1 MRRIAA
7 TIPLILALVAVD
19 TADAATKAKPRLKA
33 FSSCTSLVNYAREGA
48 LRTDG
53 GVGVVGRAVPS
64 PPVVLTTPPVAP
76 APTSDTT
83 TGSVGGIV
91 PPAAAPVSADG
102 GTDAGGS
109 IPDFSGTNTQEAD
122 VDEPD
127 VIKTDGRRIFTVTDN
142 TLRAIDPGG
151 AVTGTLA
158 LDGSEHR
165 LLLRGNRVLVIA
177 NKGASPTS
185 VPTGAP
191 IAPTVAPLSST
202 TIVTEIDV
210 SGAPKVSRTME
221 VPGRFVDAR
230 QNGGV
235 ARLVIDAVPQPII
248 PTEGETVDEAVEDAK
263 LGQFLGRTVLKSNLS
278 GRTFRRNLAP
288 CEAVTHPNQFSG
300 LDVLAI
306 LTVDLDRG
314 MYSLD
319 RDGVMAGAQVV
330 YGSAGSLY
338 VASQRYVRALEL
350 GTDVPEGIRT
360 EIHRFDLSDPSKTV
374 YKASGSVPGFI
385 LNSYALSEFNGDLRV
400 ASTEQPPWQPGGGDT
415 SSSRV
420 SVLRQDGA
428 KLNQVGAVGGLG
440 QGERIY
446 AVRFMGE
453 RGYVVTF
460 RQIDPLYT
468 LDLADPTAPK
478 VVGEL
483 KIPGYSAYLHPVGE
497 NLLLG
502 VGREGPNV
510 KTSLFDVSNL
520 AAPREVTNLQF
531 PYGTTTVENEPH
543 AFLFWAPKKLV
554 VMPLQSYS
562 PASSSTFTGAVGI
575 HVEPNALTE
584 VGRIVHHVDARPES
598 APVERSLVIGDKLYS
613 LSYLGLSTS
622 SVDNLGLLGYT
633 AL

>member
-1 MRRIAA
+1 MRRLAA

-19 TADAATKAKPRLKA
+19 SANAAPKAKPRLKA
-33 FSSCTSLVNYAREGA
+33 FSSCQSLVDYARAGA

-53 GVGVVGRAVPS
+53 GVGVVGRAVP
-64 PPVVLTTPPVAP
+64 PPAVMIDTPPLMP
-76 APTSDTT
+76 APPPTSETT
-83 TGSVGGIV
+83 VGGIV
-91 PPAAAPVSADG
+91 PPAPAAAPVSAEG
-102 GTDAGGS
+102 GADAGGAV
-109 IPDFSGTNTQEAD
+109 PDFSGTNTQEAD

-127 VIKTDGRRIFTVTDN
+127 VIKTDGRRIFTVTDG
-142 TLRAIDPGG
+142 TLRVIDPSGV
-151 AVTGTLA
+151 VTGTLA
-158 LDGSEHR
+158 LDGTEHR

-177 NKGASPTS
+177 NKGASPMAP
-185 VPTGAP
+185 PTGVA

-230 QNGGV
+230 QNGAV

-248 PTEGETVDEAVEDAK
+248 PPEGESVDDAVDDAK
-263 LGQFLGRTVLKSNLS
+263 LGDFLGRTVLKSNLS

-288 CEAVTHPNQFSG
+288 CDAVTHPAQFSG

-350 GTDVPEGIRT
+350 GTDVPEGMRT
-360 EIHRFDLSDPSKTV
+360 EIHRFDVSDPTKTV
-374 YKASGSVPGFI
+374 YRASGSVPGFI

-400 ASTEQPPWQPGGGDT
+400 ASTEQPPWQPGGT
-415 SSSRV
+415 AVTPSSRV
-420 SVLRQDGA
+420 TVLRQDGA

-440 QGERIY
+440 EGERIY
-446 AVRFMGE
+446 GVRFMGE

-468 LDLADPTAPK
+468 LDLSDPTAPK

-502 VGREGPNV
+502 VGREGGSV

-531 PYGTTTVENEPH
+531 ASSSTSVEEEPH

-562 PASSSTFTGAVGI
+562 PAFTGAVGI
-575 HVEPNALTE
+575 HVEPTALSE
-584 VGRIVHHVDARPES
+584 VGRIVHHVDARPEN

-613 LSYLGLSTS
+613 LSYLGLSTT
-622 SVDNLGLLGYT
+622 SVDTLAWQGYT
-633 AL
+633 AF

>member
-1 MRRIAA
+1 MRRLAA

-19 TADAATKAKPRLKA
+19 SAHAAPKAKPRLKA
-33 FSSCTSLVNYAREGA
+33 FSSCQSLVDYARAGA

-53 GVGVVGRAVPS
+53 GVGVVGRAVP
-64 PPVVLTTPPVAP
+64 PPAVMIDTPPLMP
-76 APTSDTT
+76 APTSDTA
-83 TGSVGGIV
+83 VGGVV
-91 PPAAAPVSADG
+91 PPAAAPVSAES
-102 GTDAGGS
+102 GTGLAGTV
-109 IPDFSGTNTQEAD
+109 PDFSGTNTQEAD

-127 VIKTDGRRIFTVTDN
+127 VIKTDGRRIFTVTDG
-142 TLRAIDPGG
+142 TLRVIDPSGV
-151 AVTGTLA
+151 VTGTLA
-158 LDGSEHR
+158 LDGNEHR

-177 NKGASPTS
+177 NKGASPAS
-185 VPTGAP
+185 VPEGVPVAP
-191 IAPTVAPLSST
+191 MVAPLSST

-230 QNGGV
+230 QNGAV

-248 PTEGETVDEAVEDAK
+248 PPEGESVGEAVDDTK
-263 LGQFLGRTVLKSNLS
+263 LGDFLGRTVLKSNLS
-278 GRTFRRNLAP
+278 GKTFRRNLAP
-288 CEAVTHPNQFSG
+288 CDAVTHPNQFSG

-330 YGSAGSLY
+330 YGSSGSLY

-350 GTDVPEGIRT
+350 GTDVPEGMRT
-360 EIHRFDLSDPSKTV
+360 EIHRFDVSDPAKTV
-374 YKASGSVPGFI
+374 YTASGSVPGFI

-400 ASTEQPPWQPGGGDT
+400 ASTEQPPWQPGGPAVT
-415 SSSRV
+415 QSSRV
-420 SVLRQDGA
+420 TVLRQDGA
-428 KLNQVGAVGGLG
+428 KLNPVGAVGGLG
-440 QGERIY
+440 EGERIY

-460 RQIDPLYT
+460 RQMDPLYT
-468 LDLADPTAPK
+468 LDLSDPAAPK

-502 VGREGPNV
+502 VGREGGSV

-531 PYGTTTVENEPH
+531 PNSSSSVEQEPH

-554 VMPLQSYS
+554 VMPLQTYQ
-562 PASSSTFTGAVGI
+562 PAFTGAVGI
-575 HVEPNALTE
+575 HVEPNALSE
-584 VGRIVHHVDARPES
+584 VGRIVHHVDARPEN

-613 LSYLGLSTS
+613 LSYLGLSTT
-622 SVDNLGLLGYT
+622 SVDTLAWQGYT
-633 AL
+633 AF

>member
-1 MRRIAA
+1 MRRLAA
-7 TIPLILALVAVD
+7 AVPLILALVAVD
-19 TADAATKAKPRLKA
+19 SAHAAPKAKPRLKA
-33 FSSCTSLVNYAREGA
+33 FSSCQSLVDYARAGA

-53 GVGVVGRAVPS
+53 GVGVVGRAVP
-64 PPVVLTTPPVAP
+64 PAPIMIDTPPIMAP
-76 APTSDTT
+76 PPTPTSDTT
-83 TGSVGGIV
+83 VGGIV
-91 PPAAAPVSADG
+91 PPSAAAPVSAEG
-102 GTDAGGS
+102 GTDVGGAV
-109 IPDFSGTNTQEAD
+109 PDFSGTNTQETD

-127 VIKTDGRRIFTVTDN
+127 VIKTDGRRIFTVTDG
-142 TLRAIDPGG
+142 TLRVIDPSGV
-151 AVTGTLA
+151 VTGTLA
-158 LDGSEHR
+158 LDGNEHR
-165 LLLRGNRVLVIA
+165 LLLRSNRVLVIA
-177 NKGASPTS
+177 NKGATPTS
-185 VPTGAP
+185 VPEGVA

-210 SGAPKVSRTME
+210 SGAPKVARTME

-230 QNGGV
+230 QNGAV
-235 ARLVIDAVPQPII
+235 ARLVVDAVPQPII
-248 PTEGETVDEAVEDAK
+248 PPEGETVDDVVDDAK
-263 LGQFLGRTVLKSNLS
+263 LGHFLGRTVLKSNLS
-278 GRTFRRNLAP
+278 GKTFRRNLAP
-288 CEAVTHPNQFSG
+288 CDAVTHPAQFSG

-350 GTDVPEGIRT
+350 GTGVPDGMRT
-360 EIHRFDLSDPSKTV
+360 EIHRFDVSDPTKTV

-400 ASTEQPPWQPGGGDT
+400 ASTEQPPWQPGGT
-415 SSSRV
+415 TVAPSSRV
-420 SVLRQDGA
+420 TVLRQDGA

-440 QGERIY
+440 EGERIY
-446 AVRFMGE
+446 GVRFMGE

-468 LDLADPTAPK
+468 LDLSDPTAPK

-483 KIPGYSAYLHPVGE
+483 KIPGYSAYLHPVGA

-502 VGREGPNV
+502 VGREGGNV

-531 PYGTTTVENEPH
+531 PYSSTSVEDEPH

-554 VMPLQSYS
+554 VMPLQTYS
-562 PASSSTFTGAVGI
+562 PAFTGAVGI

-584 VGRIVHHVDARPES
+584 VGRIVHHVDARPEN

-613 LSYLGLSTS
+613 LSYEGLSTT
-622 SVDNLGLLGYT
+622 SVDTLAWQGYT
-633 AL
+633 AF